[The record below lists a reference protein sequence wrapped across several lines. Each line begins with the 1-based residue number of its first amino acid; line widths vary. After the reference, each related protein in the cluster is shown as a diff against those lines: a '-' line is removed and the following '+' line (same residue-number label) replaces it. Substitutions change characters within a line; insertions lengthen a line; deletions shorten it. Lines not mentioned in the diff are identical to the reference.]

1 VRVKVVKNKVAAP
14 FRQAEFEIE
23 YGKGISREGALLDF
37 GIEHDLVQKS
47 GAFFSYGETRLGQG
61 RNNAKQFLAEN
72 PELAAEIEEKV
83 RTALGIGADG
93 AEAEAEQETPA
104 VTEAQAA

>member
-1 VRVKVVKNKVAAP
+1 MR
-14 FRQAEFEIE
+14 
-23 YGKGISREGALLDF
+23 
-37 GIEHDLVQKS
+37 KS

-72 PELAAEIEEKV
+72 PEIASEIEAKI
-83 RTALGIGADG
+83 RTALGIGGEA
-93 AEAEAEQETPA
+93 AEAEAPP

>member
-1 VRVKVVKNKVAAP
+1 VAAP
-14 FRQAEFEIE
+14 FRQAEFEVE

-72 PELAAEIEEKV
+72 PELAAELEEKI
-83 RTALGIGADG
+83 RAALGIGA
-93 AEAEAEQETPA
+93 EAAAQDAPPVA
-104 VTEAQAA
+104 EAQAA